1 MSEERKWQ
9 RREKRARTH
18 FKFYSEQYL
27 IGGSTRVEL
36 EPDERSVWVDFLC
49 LGSMNFGR
57 VEIYS
62 QEHTAR
68 QLNIPLELLNRSI
81 KKFLRYGKVKR
92 KYDKREKKEIFTI
105 VKWSHFQ
112 ADYLTKR
119 LKKASE
125 NERSEKDKKG
135 DAEILPTLNE
145 MRPHNTTPNE
155 ISSEESQNGKSPN
168 PHLNS
173 SSFSLGENSN
183 EKKQEF
189 LSLLRNR
196 KDYPFNEVND
206 AIMFEILAIKH
217 PNVDVIYQL
226 KRKIEWWEK
235 KASPTGVKCKPRT
248 QLFDHFEKAF
258 NKKEGPE
265 KVGDI
270 AEKFVVSEEMKDKIA
285 WLENEI
291 RRSEAKR

>member
-62 QEHTAR
+62 REHTAR

-81 KKFLRYGKVKR
+81 KKFLKYGKVKR
-92 KYDKREKKEIFTI
+92 KYDKREKEEIFTI

-155 ISSEESQNGKSPN
+155 ISSGESQNGKSPN
-168 PHLNS
+168 PHVKS
-173 SSFSLGENSN
+173 SSFSLGEDFN
-183 EKKQEF
+183 ERKQEF
-189 LSLLRNR
+189 LSLLQ
-196 KDYPFNEVND
+196 DCEGYPFNKAHD
-206 AIMFEILAIKH
+206 TMLIEIVTMKH
-217 PNVDVIYQL
+217 PSIDIIYQL
-226 KRKIEWWEK
+226 KKKIDWWLK
-235 KASPTGVKCKPRT
+235 KASPTAVKSKPRT
-248 QLFDHFEKAF
+248 QILDHFEKAYV
-258 NKKEGPE
+258 KKDGPE
-265 KVGDI
+265 RIGAI
-270 AEKFVVSEEMKDKIA
+270 ANQIVMNEEMKDKIA
-285 WLENEI
+285 WLESEI
-291 RRSEAKR
+291 RRNEAK

>member
-1 MSEERKWQ
+1 MNEERKWQ

-49 LGSMNFGR
+49 LGSMSFGR

-81 KKFLRYGKVKR
+81 KKFLKYGKVKR

-135 DAEILPTLNE
+135 DVEILPTLNE

-155 ISSEESQNGKSPN
+155 ISSGESQNGKSPN

-173 SSFSLGENSN
+173 FSLGENFN

-189 LSLLRNR
+189 LSLIRDC
-196 KDYPFNEVND
+196 KGYPFNEASD
-206 AIMFEILAIKH
+206 TAIFEILAIKH
-217 PNVDVIYQL
+217 PNIDIIYQL

-235 KASPTGVKCKPRT
+235 KASPMAVKCKPRT

-270 AEKFVVSEEMKDKIA
+270 AEKFIVSEEMKDKIA

-291 RRSEAKR
+291 RRSEAK